1 MSHEMK
7 GSSPQY
13 RGYGSVQRLARQLRT
28 QFKITLQTA
37 IAELDVCGFAD
48 DSAGAW
54 KGDALWA
61 AFKRWQKQSNGPKNS
76 EIGEKPDLYSS

>member
-1 MSHEMK
+1 
-7 GSSPQY
+7 
-13 RGYGSVQRLARQLRT
+13 
-28 QFKITLQTA
+28 LQTA

-48 DSAGAW
+48 DKAGVW

-61 AFKRWQKQSNGPKNS
+61 AFKRWQKQANSSKHS